1 MSAQAR
7 SEEAEIMQL
16 AHTWIEAVQ
25 RTDLETLERL
35 IAPEYVLQAQGL
47 GRVSREEWMRAAQ
60 QSAYEIHSFTY
71 EDVRIHIYYGDTAV
85 MQSRYSQQAT
95 FQGQDRSGEMLI
107 TDVWVRRDEDW
118 QVVARHSSFAASGS
132 S

>member
-1 MSAQAR
+1 MSDRAYTDK
-7 SEEAEIMQL
+7 EEILKL
-16 AHTWIEAVQ
+16 ANTWIQAVQ
-25 RTDLETLERL
+25 RQDMETLERL

-47 GRVSREEWMRAAQ
+47 GRVIREEWMRAAQ

-71 EDVRIHIYYGDTAV
+71 DDVRVHVYGDAAV
-85 MQSRYSQQAT
+85 MQSRYRQQAT

-107 TDVWVRRDEDW
+107 TDVWVRRDGDW
-118 QVVARHSSFAASGS
+118 QVVARHSSFAAPGS